1 MKRYNPCHT
10 SQGPVGLKECD
21 KGMVVLHEDAVA
33 IERTMKF
40 WHARCRQLKSYLRRI
55 EDEGINVADTGK
67 DPWQALADI
76 TNLSVEALNGDGR

>member
-10 SQGPVGLKECD
+10 PQGAAGIKEGE
-21 KGMVVLHEDAVA
+21 KGIVVLHEDAVA

-40 WHARCRQLKSYLRRI
+40 WRARCRQLKSYLRRI
-55 EDEGINVADTGK
+55 EDESLNAADSGK